1 MKNLLSKLAL
11 GAGLVTLSATA
22 GLVGC
27 GGDDESNNNPPT
39 EGGADV
45 VTPPGDGGDDGGDG
59 GGPGLGP
66 VAPGPSNGSAIAT
79 SPDESIVVSVSRD
92 TGLVSV
98 FTADYTGGAKLTKKK
113 DIELGADA
121 EPWQVVISSNGKYA
135 YVVCRR
141 AQKLVR
147 IDGLTGDPVKGAE
160 VAVGSEPTG
169 VALTSRSG
177 SAWVTNWVDGT
188 VSVVD
193 TAKMTVSRTI
203 NLNKVIAPLLGQA
216 GADRPALAHPRSI
229 AITNNGNDNE
239 DDETA
244 YVTEYYGVR
253 TTLEGGDGSSADT
266 SKSGFVYAIKVGSGE
281 VAAPIKLSA
290 LSNMG
295 FQATTNDV
303 VAAGCFPNQLQS
315 ITVNGKYAYVLSVCA
330 SPRGPLGV
338 RTTAATC
345 DFSQPNPNSA
355 CNGVLNIADGV
366 CLPDNTCVDVGS
378 VKTSTAPLLSVIDTS
393 TNTEIAAS
401 ATNLAK
407 KWFDRY
413 STASPSVNNDASR
426 RLPIVANDLAFVP
439 KKEVAYISSNGS
451 DAVFRVTFENGAIKE
466 IGGNAQQHFIN
477 LAPDAADETKNG
489 RLPMG
494 VVATSK
500 EAMFAVNDTSRNV
513 SIIALPEQ
521 AQTGLVAT
529 APAATGDAL
538 KVVRGRRFFNTGLG
552 RWSLRGQGWGA
563 CQSCHID
570 GLSDN
575 VTWYFGRG
583 PRQSTSLDG
592 SFSKDGNTQR
602 IFNWTAI
609 FDDVADFEG
618 NTRGTSGGVGA
629 IVKDAALAATS
640 RINQVNAV
648 AGQRHDALNGS
659 SRLFQNSND
668 ELALGAGAKAILN
681 DWEEI
686 EAYIKTIRSPRGSK
700 AVDAAKVA
708 AGKAL
713 FTQHNCN
720 GCHGGALWTTSELFY
735 KGAARNA
742 ANAFATTE
750 ALTSTA
756 YTAGAGFPQSATP
769 QDAPSGNM
777 RTAAN
782 TGNDS
787 LTCALREVGTFG
799 LAESGDVAE
808 NGNFPE
814 LRQDMTTT
822 AQGGNSATGRG
833 FSPPSLLGV
842 SVGGP
847 YLHHGAVRTLEALF
861 SAPYNQQTGHHRVL
875 SINFLDGTNPTED
888 AKQRSELIH
897 FLLSIDDDAAVIAAP
912 ATSGAK
918 GGVLCAPP
926 PP

>member
-98 FTADYTGGAKLTKKK
+98 FTADYTAGAKLTKKK
-113 DIELGADA
+113 DIDLGADA
-121 EPWQVVISSNGKYA
+121 EPWQVAISSNGKYA

-141 AQKLVR
+141 SQKLVR

-203 NLNKVIAPLLGQA
+203 NLNKVIAPLLGQP

-229 AITNNGNDNE
+229 AITNDGNDNE

-253 TTLEGGDGSSADT
+253 TDQEGADGATADT
-266 SKSGFVYAIKVGSGE
+266 SKSGFVYAVKVGSGD
-281 VAAPIKLSA
+281 VSTIKLGP
-290 LSNMG
+290 LGEMG
-295 FQATTNDV
+295 FVPTV
-303 VAAGCFPNQLQS
+303 GGSAGCFPNQLQS

-345 DFSQPNPNSA
+345 DFSAPNPNSA

-366 CLPDNTCVDVGS
+366 CLPNNTCVDVAS
-378 VKTSTAPLLSVIDTS
+378 VKTSTAPLLSVIDLS
-393 TNTEIAAS
+393 NNTEIAAS
-401 ATNLAK
+401 RSNLAK
-407 KWFDRY
+407 VWFDRY
-413 STASPSVNNDASR
+413 STANPSVPNDASR
-426 RLPIVANDLAFVP
+426 RVPIVANDLTFVP
-439 KKEVAYISSNGS
+439 KKSVAYVSSNGS

-500 EAMFAVNDTSRNV
+500 EAMFAANDTSRNV

-521 AQTGLVAT
+521 AQTGVVAT
-529 APAATGDAL
+529 APAPTGDAL

-552 RWSLRGQGWGA
+552 RWSLRGQGWGS

-583 PRQSTSLDG
+583 SRQSTSLDG

-609 FDDVADFEG
+609 FDDVSDFEG
-618 NTRGTSGGVGA
+618 NTRGTSGGIGA
-629 IVKDAALAATS
+629 IVNNAALAATS
-640 RINQVNAV
+640 RIDQATAV
-648 AGQRHDALNGS
+648 AGQRHDGLNGS
-659 SRLFQNSND
+659 SRLFQTSTD
-668 ELALGAGAKAILN
+668 EFNLGAGAKPILN

-686 EAYIKTIRSPRGSK
+686 EMYIKSIRAPRGSK

-713 FTQHNCN
+713 FTTHNCN

-735 KGAARNA
+735 KGTARNA

-750 ALTSTA
+750 ALQSA
-756 YTAGAGFPQSATP
+756 QYTAGAGFPQSATP
-769 QDAPSGNM
+769 NDNLTGNM

-787 LTCALREVGTFG
+787 LTCALREVNTFG
-799 LAESGDVAE
+799 RAEGAEVAE

-814 LRQDMTTT
+814 LRQDMTT
-822 AQGGNSATGRG
+822 AGQGGNSATGRG

-847 YLHHGAVRTLEALF
+847 YLHHGGARTLEALF
-861 SAPYNQQTGHHRVL
+861 GPAYAQQNGHHRVL
-875 SINFLDGTNPTED
+875 STNFLDGTNAATD
-888 AKQRSELIH
+888 AQQRTELIH
-897 FLLSIDDDAAVIAAP
+897 FLLSIDDDTAVIAAP

-926 PP
+926 P